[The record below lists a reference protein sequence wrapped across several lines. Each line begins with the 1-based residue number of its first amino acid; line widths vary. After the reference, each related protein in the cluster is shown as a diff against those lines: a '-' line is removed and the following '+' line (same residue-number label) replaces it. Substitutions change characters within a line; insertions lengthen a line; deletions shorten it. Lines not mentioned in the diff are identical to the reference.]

1 MTGGFMRFSKNK
13 NRCCFQ
19 LFPIFLMV
27 FSLLFSCKNDSTGPS
42 TSTTTAGSTT
52 TTTLQVAE
60 IDSSSNAVI
69 DLADSTFILS
79 NNDWGFS
86 SISDECDQAI
96 ILYSDDS
103 YGWEWSRGS
112 TGDDEPNYP
121 EVICG
126 TKPWGTRTGAEIFP
140 VQIKDL
146 NSFESD
152 MEVVYGV
159 EGDNWNL
166 AFEFWLTEQKPEGND
181 VSGSI
186 IDEVMIWLGWGS
198 AHSGVSLIEQ
208 DAVVDGG
215 NIYDYA
221 RYFPGHG
228 SGWDYHQFRISGEQR
243 VPSGI
248 DLKLF
253 VDYIKDRY
261 SRSDT
266 LWVSGMELGNEYWD
280 FTEGAC
286 TVKALSYSVNGE
298 TVISGS
304 D

>member
-1 MTGGFMRFSKNK
+1 MEFLKNK
-13 NRCCFQ
+13 RKYSFQ
-19 LFPIFLMV
+19 LLLILLMALSCV
-27 FSLLFSCKNDSTGPS
+27 FSCKESSTGPPPPPPPPPP
-42 TSTTTAGSTT
+42 
-52 TTTLQVAE
+52 QIEE
-60 IDSSSNAVI
+60 IDSLNGASI
-69 DLADSTFILS
+69 ELGEGDFELS
-79 NNDWGFS
+79 NNAWGYS
-86 SISDECDQAI
+86 CNLPECYQAI
-96 ILYSDDS
+96 ILYTDDS
-103 YGWEWSRGS
+103 YGWEWNRDL
-112 TGDDEPNYP
+112 TGNNDPNYP

-126 TKPWGTRTGAEIFP
+126 TKPWGTQTEAAIFP

-166 AFEFWLTEQKPEGND
+166 AFEFWLTEQEPGGSD

-221 RYFPGHG
+221 QYFPGHG

-266 LWVSGMELGNEYWD
+266 LWISGMELGNEYWD
-280 FTEGAC
+280 NTEGAC
-286 TVKALSYSVNGE
+286 TVKSLSYTVNGE
-298 TVISGS
+298 TATSGA